1 MVCIPR
7 LSSILLAAQ
16 NKYEF
21 FSTTIKYIVIDVEQK
36 DCGSNLNAR
45 NPVGLN
51 SNKIFHKG
59 TKALYCE
66 QNFLNWEQNFKI
78 GHKTGNNGN
87 AVTLSSIKNSTPAS
101 FPC

>member
-1 MVCIPR
+1 MPKNKKLALNSEIQTNQILTNDDIVCIPR

-51 SNKIFHKG
+51 SNKNFHKG
-59 TKALYCE
+59 T
-66 QNFLNWEQNFKI
+66 
-78 GHKTGNNGN
+78 
-87 AVTLSSIKNSTPAS
+87 SINYLVSDI
-101 FPC
+101 